1 MHSLPIR
8 EQYNAQKLAVHLCN
22 GCPAANPPVLLDG
35 FLDRMI
41 DYALN
46 PLVANDSTVWPL
58 TGRDEIA
65 SALHLA
71 ILYDEA
77 PGEKHDSGSRGK
89 IFTTFVTFCLNC
101 LPGDIRVTRRLPAAK
116 PTFCVTSQGISCS
129 TPVNGR
135 SETEDLTEGNEDNEG
150 FSESRLRPWFSLV
163 PSVKPFRRASIV
175 RESRFA

>member
-1 MHSLPIR
+1 MHSFPIR
-8 EQYNAQKLAVHLCN
+8 EQYNAQKLAVHLSAM
-22 GCPAANPPVLLDG
+22 GAQPRKLSG
-35 FLDRMI
+35 
-41 DYALN
+41 
-46 PLVANDSTVWPL
+46 L

-71 ILYDEA
+71 ILYGEA

-150 FSESRLRPWFSLV
+150 FSKSRLRPCFSLV
-163 PSVKPFRRASIV
+163 PSVKIFCL
-175 RESRFA
+175 